1 MKTFIVTKILEVLT
15 ILLQIYRKFCTTFN
29 LKSLG
34 DHHILLADVFEVFQ
48 RKFPK
53 TYNFDSVC
61 LYSTSGLA
69 WIKASVM
76 IDIELELLA
85 VTNMLLMGKKRLEL
99 ELSKKYL
106 YVSKVTMNI

>member
-61 LYSTSGLA
+61 LHSTSGLA

-106 YVSKVTMNI
+106 YVSKLTMNI